1 MWKKITLAAMTA
13 ALLAGSLAGC
23 GQTSDQITTTE
34 DGKRTI
40 SIMTTNYSPAAASDD
55 ASENPIIAEVEEKLG
70 VDIKLRFAASSNY
83 GEKVTA
89 AMAADTYPNIMKLPS
104 KTAAIIQNFLHG
116 TFWDITD
123 KLKEKNEDGTYKFP
137 NLAQSNEETLHN
149 MSIDGRVY
157 GVYSARSLGRNGV
170 TIRKDWLKN
179 IGYDHYPETLDEFYD
194 VCKKFKYNDP
204 DGNGVDDTF
213 GMILTSLATPIQVIT
228 IWAGAPNTY
237 GVKDGHLQ
245 PAFYFDE
252 YMEGLKFVKKLN
264 DEGLVNQSWA
274 TYDPERWNE
283 MMISGQGGIIIDV
296 CDRARRVQNNMPDAE
311 IGVFGGV
318 APKAG
323 EKKRVY
329 PTIGYNG
336 FFAFP
341 KASVKNEEELD
352 ECLTLMDK
360 FEDPDISDLMNKGI
374 EGRHYEIVNGKY
386 QKFKDEN
393 GKDITKYDKEFAD
406 LNQCLPLITGNTN
419 LDVPFATKCAEEVD
433 KVQKDNVNYTVANPA
448 EPYVSNTAALM
459 GTALDDI
466 ITEAN
471 TKFILGNIDE
481 DGWRAAVEQ
490 WKVKGGEK
498 VVAELDEAFQAD
510 DSVDHETGLPLEQEN
525 GEDAPASTTEPLVN
539 KF

>member
-1 MWKKITLAAMTA
+1 
-13 ALLAGSLAGC
+13 
-23 GQTSDQITTTE
+23 
-34 DGKRTI
+34 
-40 SIMTTNYSPAAASDD
+40 
-55 ASENPIIAEVEEKLG
+55 
-70 VDIKLRFAASSNY
+70 
-83 GEKVTA
+83 
-89 AMAADTYPNIMKLPS
+89 
-104 KTAAIIQNFLHG
+104 
-116 TFWDITD
+116 
-123 KLKEKNEDGTYKFP
+123 
-137 NLAQSNEETLHN
+137 
-149 MSIDGRVY
+149 
-157 GVYSARSLGRNGV
+157 
-170 TIRKDWLKN
+170 
-179 IGYDHYPETLDEFYD
+179 
-194 VCKKFKYNDP
+194 
-204 DGNGVDDTF
+204 
-213 GMILTSLATPIQVIT
+213 
-228 IWAGAPNTY
+228 
-237 GVKDGHLQ
+237 
-245 PAFYFDE
+245 
-252 YMEGLKFVKKLN
+252 
-264 DEGLVNQSWA
+264 
-274 TYDPERWNE
+274 
-283 MMISGQGGIIIDV
+283 
-296 CDRARRVQNNMPDAE
+296 
-311 IGVFGGV
+311 
-318 APKAG
+318 
-323 EKKRVY
+323 
-329 PTIGYNG
+329 
-336 FFAFP
+336 
-341 KASVKNEEELD
+341 
-352 ECLTLMDK
+352 MDK

-481 DGWRAAVEQ
+481 AGWRAAVEQ